1 MKIDTVLLGSFQV
14 NCYLISTDKSAIV
27 IDPGFNSSYVEY
39 FLLKNAD
46 KERMILL
53 THAHFDHI
61 GGALQLKEKTG
72 VKIAIGRIDEPSLS
86 DENYNLS
93 TLFNAYIKPF
103 NADILLDDGEITK
116 IGDITLKTIH
126 TPGHTKGSVGYLIEN
141 NLFSGDTLFNL
152 SVGRTDFPGGN
163 TKQLLNSVKKLFA
176 LDDNTKVFS
185 GHGATTTIGYEKI
198 NNPYIKI

>member
-27 IDPGFNSSYVEY
+27 IDPGFNSSYVED

>member
-27 IDPGFNSSYVEY
+27 IDPGFNSSYVED

-103 NADILLDDGEITK
+103 NADILLDDGEITE

-163 TKQLLNSVKKLFA
+163 TKQLLNSVKRLFA

>member
-27 IDPGFNSSYVEY
+27 IDPGFNSSYVED

-103 NADILLDDGEITK
+103 NADMLLDDGEITE

>member
-27 IDPGFNSSYVEY
+27 IDPGFNSSYVED

-72 VKIAIGRIDEPSLS
+72 VKIAIGRIDELSLS

-103 NADILLDDGEITK
+103 NADMLLDDGEITE

>member
-27 IDPGFNSSYVEY
+27 IDPGFNSSYVED

-46 KERMILL
+46 KERKILL

-93 TLFNAYIKPF
+93 TLFNAYIKPL

>member
-27 IDPGFNSSYVEY
+27 IDPGFNSSYVED

-103 NADILLDDGEITK
+103 NADMLLDDGEITE

-126 TPGHTKGSVGYLIEN
+126 TPGHTRGSVGYLIEN

>member
-27 IDPGFNSSYVEY
+27 IDPGFNSSYVED

-72 VKIAIGRIDEPSLS
+72 VKIAIGRIDETSLS

>member
-27 IDPGFNSSYVEY
+27 IDPGFNSSYVED

-72 VKIAIGRIDEPSLS
+72 AKIAIGRIDEPSLS

-103 NADILLDDGEITK
+103 NADMLLDDGEITE

>member
-27 IDPGFNSSYVEY
+27 IDPGFNSSYVED

-103 NADILLDDGEITK
+103 NADILLDDGEITE

>member
-27 IDPGFNSSYVEY
+27 IDPGFNSSYVED

-126 TPGHTKGSVGYLIEN
+126 TPGHTRGSVGYLIEN

-176 LDDNTKVFS
+176 LDDNIKVFS